1 MLDISQASCLDY
13 SLQSSK
19 MTLEEGSKVDPIL
32 QIEKAKLGKIN
43 WLTQVIQP
51 AGSQTHLKSS
61 GLKMILNTRFLHMTV
76 YESSRTEAK
85 KQSRRPQDADL

>member
-1 MLDISQASCLDY
+1 MLDNKASCLDY

-19 MTLEEGSKVDPIL
+19 MTFEEGSKVDL
-32 QIEKAKLGKIN
+32 TNRESKLM

-51 AGSQTHLKSS
+51 AGSQAHLKSS

-85 KQSRRPQDADL
+85 KQITETPRHRQ